1 MSKGITNS
9 HLKNIFIISISC
21 LTFAFFILNTNK
33 GRSLTYKIKTNLLP
47 RSLQST
53 TQSQQKTTKI
63 CEKISSEL
71 KDYFQTGDKTTLG
84 LEENNTEDYDAYYV
98 EALIN
103 IVKHYYKKK
112 QAKQEANLRILDD
125 DDDSSSGYM
134 KYILKYAYHILP
146 LLICFGIGILSL
158 IGWIVCCCC
167 TCQKCK
173 CCVCKVPKCKTPST
187 VLALISYVIVAL
199 ISFYALVE
207 QNKVFTGLADI
218 ECAVLRFTD
227 NVLEGET
234 NKFPP
239 FWAGIDKISEILRD
253 FKTKTEELQTSDV
266 LTQLSNE
273 KAISDGIKDTFE
285 GRLETGSN
293 TIYTD
298 LHYQGTYSGKDYQL
312 DIAKQ
317 FGKYTKGTGTTPDST
332 TAEDSVSQLWLNE
345 YNKIAKWASG
355 NMTQVITSFNAIFAG
370 NSLYDFETSMTKM
383 NEIKTEF
390 NSLKTLIS
398 DKIIEKADDIDKYG
412 NLIYTLFFTLLMIF
426 CAAIVVFMLLLCCCS
441 GEMCTNLSCC
451 QCFCKF
457 FLHFFWNLMA
467 FIMFIL
473 FMGGSLFT
481 ISGTVGDD
489 LVNVVSYLTSEDNL
503 GPDKN
508 TIILGNVKQYLNR
521 CFNYDGNIL
530 TQLNLVDNDMNYF
543 ENLKKAQL
551 ELEELKNQFN
561 DKLYK
566 FVYSEY
572 KEELEQR
579 INYNTAELKLVS
591 INDDNTPSIEFLSL
605 LNTINTFADTNT
617 KNENWDITSTTSNT
631 CDSSNANNP
640 PHDSKI
646 IYHPKNCYPNF
657 KNWVDPST
665 TGISDESSKLA
676 DFKTI
681 MDFAKSTDPNSI
693 KTILNDL
700 GNKYNEFLESE
711 IATLGTYI
719 NIIKKITDI
728 SMNYTSEDDEL
739 FSFMN
744 CKFIKDNVDVILYYL
759 KHSFQNDIYEVGVY
773 LLIASFAMPFGI
785 SFTILLI
792 VLSNEEIEANKEK
805 ENKEKEKQRR
815 RSLGA
820 VPQPPI
826 GGVKLEKNEG
836 DNTEQRPF
844 NNNNIINNNNP
855 N

>member
-9 HLKNIFIISISC
+9 QLKNIFIISISF
-21 LTFAFFILNTNK
+21 LTFAFFILNTNHGK
-33 GRSLTYKIKTNLLP
+33 SLTYKIKTNLLP
-47 RSLQST
+47 RNLQSA
-53 TQSQQKTTKI
+53 QSQQKTTKI

-84 LEENNTEDYDAYYV
+84 LEEDNTEDYDAYYI

-103 IVKHYYKKK
+103 IVKHYYAKK
-112 QAKQEANLRILDD
+112 QEKQESNLRILDD
-125 DDDSSSGYM
+125 DDDGSSGYM
-134 KYILKYAYHILP
+134 KYIMKYAYHILP
-146 LLICFGIGILSL
+146 LLICLGIGILSL

-207 QNKVFTGLADI
+207 QKKVFTGLADI
-218 ECAVLRFTD
+218 ECTVLRFTD

-234 NKFPP
+234 QKFPP
-239 FWAGIDKISEILRD
+239 YWAGIDKISEILRD
-253 FKTKTEELQTSDV
+253 FRTKTEELRTSNV
-266 LTQLSNE
+266 LTQLNSI
-273 KAISDGIKDTFE
+273 KATSDNNKDTFE
-285 GRLETGSN
+285 NQLASGSD

-298 LHYQGTYSGKDYQL
+298 INYRQTFSGKNYQL

-317 FGKYTKGTGTTPDST
+317 FGKYTKGTGTTQDST
-332 TAEDSVSQLWLNE
+332 TAENSVSQLWLDE
-345 YNKIAKWASG
+345 YKKITKWANG
-355 NMTQVITSFNAIFAG
+355 NMTEVDTSFNAIFAG
-370 NSLYDFETSMTKM
+370 NSLTDFETSMNKM
-383 NEIKTEF
+383 IEIKSEF

-398 DKIIEKADDIDKYG
+398 DKIVERADDIDKYG
-412 NLIYTLFFTLLMIF
+412 NLVYTLFFTLLMIF
-426 CAAIVVFMLLLCCCS
+426 CAAIIVFMLLLCCCS
-441 GEMCTNLSCC
+441 GELCTNLSCC

-503 GPDKN
+503 GPDKD

-530 TQLNLVDNDMNYF
+530 SQLNLVDEDMNYF
-543 ENLKKAQL
+543 EKLKKAKL

-579 INYNTAELKLVS
+579 INYNTADLKLVS
-591 INDDNTPSIEFLSL
+591 ISGDNTPSIEFVNL
-605 LNTINTFADTNT
+605 LNKINAFADTNG
-617 KNENWDITSTTSNT
+617 KNENWDITSSTTNACDPSNKDEVT
-631 CDSSNANNP
+631 
-640 PHDSKI
+640 HDSKI
-646 IYHPKNCYPNF
+646 IYHPKNCYPTV
-657 KNWVDPST
+657 KTWSSGV
-665 TGISDESSKLA
+665 SDEKSKL
-676 DFKTI
+676 DGFKSI
-681 MDFAKSTDPNSI
+681 IDFAKSNDPKSI
-693 KTILNDL
+693 KTILEDL
-700 GNKYNEFLESE
+700 GNKYNSFLESE
-711 IATLGTYI
+711 ITTLGKYI
-719 NIIKKITDI
+719 EKISTITDL
-728 SMNYTSEDDEL
+728 SMDYTSEDDDL

-792 VLSNEEIEANKEK
+792 VISNEEIEANKEK
-805 ENKEKEKQRR
+805 ESKEKEKQRR
-815 RSLGA
+815 KSLGT
-820 VPQPPI
+820 VPPPQI
-826 GGVKLEKNEG
+826 EEVKLEKNEG